1 MPLLVDHLVAFSSPR
16 GAPDSPQPK
25 TVLLVDHLGRVLVV
39 AFSSSRS
46 RRRVLAWQP
55 RGPRFECGDR
65 DLCPA
70 GSGPCR
76 GETYWRAVEIS
87 LASRGR

>member
-46 RRRVLAWQP
+46 RVA
-55 RGPRFECGDR
+55 
-65 DLCPA
+65 A
-70 GSGPCR
+70 A
-76 GETYWRAVEIS
+76 RAA
-87 LASRGR
+87 L